1 MKHII
6 HFAVLFIVFLT
17 METATLYILYEY
29 IYRYAA
35 GDKSSGN
42 AGGHNGSFVHL
53 LKRVVKYYWW
63 IFHHREKAFH
73 EKNTY
78 PYSRQMRK
86 FLTQQSSFRAELA
99 RNIILLA
106 SGMAVLGIVVIVMV
120 IPPSGNLSLG
130 SAFYSAVIF
139 VIGITVMLDFTKR
152 YRGYLFEFLQ
162 KSELFLTEFSKI
174 LKFEVTQK
182 EEEKVPKEDAVIPK
196 RFKIFSLLMVLVI
209 LLTAISVVVLQWSVF
224 AKLYDAESGLISLT
238 QLQMVMG
245 ETLLTTVV
253 SCLVFLLVCCI
264 IWKEFRQTVILRI
277 KDFLRKIT
285 SRWAHEAKQ
294 AAKNTERILICPD
307 LSPWAQ
313 SITEMCRELHLET
326 MSFQTD
332 ERIGMNARAVIGE
345 DSTPTVIV
353 GTELLDCLHRQLGT
367 LDIPAVR
374 FILGHELAHIYFR
387 DQKDPLCKRAAWLL
401 VVSFPFA
408 IGFAVISSRLDS
420 KFLAA
425 LTGLAVVIWCGFV
438 LSKLSDDRF
447 CKQIMELR
455 ADRIGLQ
462 VSRTDPDT
470 FRMLVPFLKV
480 MEEEGNSL
488 YRYYKKYIDV
498 AVHPSLQTRLKEL
511 ERRKRW
517 GIWEYARYIRI
528 IQFNIITGQGWRL

>member
-6 HFAVLFIVFLT
+6 HFAVLFIVFLA
-17 METATLYILYEY
+17 METAALYILYEY
-29 IYRYAA
+29 IYRYVA
-35 GDKSSGN
+35 GDKNSGN

-53 LKRVVKYYWW
+53 LKRIVKYYWW
-63 IFHHREKAFH
+63 IFHHRKKAFH
-73 EKNTY
+73 ETNTC

-86 FLTQQSSFRAELA
+86 FLTQQSSFRAELT

-106 SGMAVLGIVVIVMV
+106 SGMSVLGIVVIIMV
-120 IPPSGNLSLG
+120 IPPRGSLSLG
-130 SAFYSAVIF
+130 RAFYSAVIF
-139 VIGITVMLDFTKR
+139 VIGITVMLDYTKR
-152 YRGYLFEFLQ
+152 YRWYLFEFLQ
-162 KSELFLTEFSKI
+162 KSELLLTEFSKI
-174 LKFEVTQK
+174 LKFEATQK
-182 EEEKVPKEDAVIPK
+182 EKEKVPKEDAVVPK

-224 AKLYDAESGLISLT
+224 TKLYDAESGLISLT
-238 QLQMVMG
+238 QLQTVMG
-245 ETLLTTVV
+245 ETLLRTVGSSV
-253 SCLVFLLVCCI
+253 IFLLVCCI

-285 SRWAHEAKQ
+285 SWAHKAKQ
-294 AAKNTERILICPD
+294 TAKNTERILICPD

-313 SITEMCRELHLET
+313 SITEMCRELRLKT

-367 LDIPAVR
+367 LYIPAVR

-387 DQKDPLCKRAAWLL
+387 DQEDPLCKQAAWLL

-408 IGFAVISSRLDS
+408 IGFVAISIWLGNE
-420 KFLAA
+420 FLVAS
-425 LTGLAVVIWCGFV
+425 TVLAVVIWGGLV
-438 LSKLSDDRF
+438 LSKLADMRF
-447 CKQIMELR
+447 RGQIMELR

-462 VSRTDPDT
+462 VSRTVPDT
-470 FRMLVPFLKV
+470 FRILIPFLES
-480 MEEEGNSL
+480 MEEEGNPL
-488 YRYYKKYIDV
+488 YLYYKKYIDV

-511 ERRKRW
+511 ERKKRW
-517 GIWEYARYIRI
+517 GILEYARYIRI